1 MVILVVFKVFL
12 VVKNLEILIQIVL
25 DSPIYYYLL
34 RPNRV
39 ETTSNFGPSKLYRK
53 SSSNRRG
60 NFSIFSFRFVDVIST
75 SNQRRFKVLC
85 PLGTELFI
93 VYLVVIRLEL
103 FESQRPENPVKTAL
117 ESSEKVTVNQPVTRG
132 TGYLRDAYFSK
143 VLEKKG
149 S

>member
-12 VVKNLEILIQIVL
+12 VVKNLEILIQIAP

-34 RPNRV
+34 RPNQI

-53 SSSNRRG
+53 RSSNRRG

-75 SNQRRFKVLC
+75 ANQRRFKVLC

-117 ESSEKVTVNQPVTRG
+117 ESYEKVTVNQPVTRG

-143 VLEKKG
+143 VLV
-149 S
+149 SF